1 MRGLRIL
8 RPDTMTT
15 TVSAERL
22 RRFIADA
29 FRAVGMAE
37 ADARIVAELMTEADL
52 YGADGHG
59 VFRVPHYVRRIRAGG
74 VNLEPNIRVVREKPG
89 MALVDG
95 DNGMGHLVMR
105 FATRTAIEKAR
116 ASGVAWV
123 GVRMSNH
130 AGPALLYARMAAAA
144 GMCGLYCCVGNANH
158 LAPWG
163 GLELLLSTNPIAV
176 AVPTL
181 DQPMVVLD
189 MATTVAAFGK
199 IKTYAQAGKPM
210 PEGWMIDLEGRP
222 LTDAKRANEGL
233 ALPLGGME
241 AGYKGYGLALVLG
254 LLAGC
259 LNGAAMGRDV
269 IDFNA
274 DDASVTNTGHA
285 IVAIDPAAFGDP
297 TEFKR
302 RVDRVVRDLR
312 GSKRLPGVERI
323 TVPGERSGEKRAA
336 RSTSGVPIPPPL
348 RAALDKVAGELGIA
362 ALGA

>member
-1 MRGLRIL
+1 MS
-8 RPDTMTT
+8 TS
-15 TVSAERL
+15 VSAARL
-22 RRFIADA
+22 RQFIADA
-29 FRAVGMAE
+29 FRAVGMPD
-37 ADARIVAELMTEADL
+37 ADARIVAELMAEADL

-59 VFRVPHYVRRIRAGG
+59 VFRVPHYIRRIRAGG
-74 VNLEPNIRVVREKPG
+74 VNLRPKLRVVRERPG

-105 FATRTAIEKAR
+105 FATQTAIEKAR

-144 GMCGLYCCVGNANH
+144 GMCGLYFCVGNANH

-181 DQPMVVLD
+181 DEPMVVLD

-210 PEGWMIDLEGRP
+210 PEGWMIDREGRA
-222 LTDAKRANEGL
+222 LTDAKRAAEGL

-241 AGYKGYGLALVLG
+241 AGYKGYGLSLVLG

-259 LNGAAMGRDV
+259 LNDAAMGRDV

-274 DDASVTNTGHA
+274 DDSSVTNTGHA
-285 IVAIDPAAFGDP
+285 IVAIDPGAFGDP
-297 TEFKR
+297 TEFRR
-302 RVDRVVRDLR
+302 RVDRVVHDLR
-312 GSKRLPGVERI
+312 SSARLPGVERI
-323 TVPGERSGEKRAA
+323 TVPGERSAEKHAARAA
-336 RSTSGVPIPPPL
+336 AGVPIPPPL
-348 RAALDKVAGELGIA
+348 RTALDQVAGELGIA
-362 ALGA
+362 KLEA

>member
-1 MRGLRIL
+1 
-8 RPDTMTT
+8 MTL
-15 TVSAERL
+15 TVPAERL
-22 RRFIADA
+22 RQFIADA
-29 FRAVGMAE
+29 FRAVGMPDT
-37 ADARIVAELMTEADL
+37 DARLVAELMAEADL

-59 VFRVPHYVRRIRAGG
+59 VFRVPHYIRRIRAGG
-74 VNLEPNIRVVREKPG
+74 VNLKPNLRVVREKPG

-95 DNGMGHLVMR
+95 DNGMGHLVMH
-105 FATRTAIEKAR
+105 FATRTAVEKAR

-130 AGPALLYARMAAAA
+130 AGPAALYARMAAAA
-144 GMCGLYCCVGNANH
+144 GMCGLYFCVGNANH

-176 AVPTL
+176 AIPTR
-181 DQPMVVLD
+181 DEPMVVLD

-210 PEGWMIDLEGRP
+210 PAGWMIDREGRP
-222 LTDAKRANEGL
+222 LTDAKRANDGL
-233 ALPLGGME
+233 LLPLGGME

-259 LNGAAMGRDV
+259 LNDAAMGRDV

-274 DDASVTNTGHA
+274 DDSSVTNTGHA

-297 TEFKR
+297 TEFRR
-302 RVDRVVRDLR
+302 RVDRVVHDLR
-312 GSKRLPGVERI
+312 GSARLPGVERI
-323 TVPGERSGEKRAA
+323 TVPGERSTEKHSARYAA
-336 RSTSGVPIPPPL
+336 GVPIPPPL
-348 RAALDKVAGELGIA
+348 KATLDKVAGELGIA
-362 ALGA
+362 ALEA

>member
-1 MRGLRIL
+1 
-8 RPDTMTT
+8 
-15 TVSAERL
+15 
-22 RRFIADA
+22 
-29 FRAVGMAE
+29 
-37 ADARIVAELMTEADL
+37 
-52 YGADGHG
+52 
-59 VFRVPHYVRRIRAGG
+59 
-74 VNLEPNIRVVREKPG
+74 
-89 MALVDG
+89 
-95 DNGMGHLVMR
+95 MGHLVMR
-105 FATRTAIEKAR
+105 FATRTAVEKAR

-130 AGPALLYARMAAAA
+130 AGPALLYARLAAAA
-144 GMCGLYCCVGNANH
+144 GMCGLYFCVGNANH

-176 AVPTL
+176 AIPTL
-181 DQPMVVLD
+181 DEPMVVLD

-210 PEGWMIDLEGRP
+210 PEGWMIDRDGRP

-274 DDASVTNTGHA
+274 DDSSVTNTGHA

-297 TEFKR
+297 TEFRR
-302 RVDRVVRDLR
+302 RVDRVVHDLR
-312 GSKRLPGVERI
+312 NSERLPGVERI
-323 TVPGERSGEKRAA
+323 TVPGERSSEKYSARYAA
-336 RSTSGVPIPPPL
+336 GVPIPPPL
-348 RAALDKVAGELGIA
+348 KAALDKVAGELGIA
-362 ALGA
+362 ALAA